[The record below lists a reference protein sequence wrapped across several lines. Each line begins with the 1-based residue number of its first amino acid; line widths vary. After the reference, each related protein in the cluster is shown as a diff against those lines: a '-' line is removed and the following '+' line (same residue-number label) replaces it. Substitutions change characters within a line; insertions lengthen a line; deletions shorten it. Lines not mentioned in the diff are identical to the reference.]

1 MNKMIDILDRP
12 LFPRQYTKKAA
23 NILSTWLTWLRWHR
37 YRLTCIYILPLCA
50 NKSNQQPITLKLS
63 GKVIKNRF
71 YRTPL
76 SEYASTYD
84 ENNVE
89 NCGKPLPRYTE
100 LYQGTVSP
108 SITIQNNKME

>member
-1 MNKMIDILDRP
+1 M
-12 LFPRQYTKKAA
+12 
-23 NILSTWLTWLRWHR
+23 
-37 YRLTCIYILPLCA
+37 LPLCA